1 MNKQMEKGKIYIILH
16 FSMRKI
22 NNKNKA
28 TKEIQKIK
36 GKELEK
42 KNLED
47 GSLSNLSPSE
57 RMNGPMG

>member
-1 MNKQMEKGKIYIILH
+1 MEKGKIYIILH

-42 KNLED
+42 KFRRWIIKQ
-47 GSLSNLSPSE
+47 S
-57 RMNGPMG
+57 